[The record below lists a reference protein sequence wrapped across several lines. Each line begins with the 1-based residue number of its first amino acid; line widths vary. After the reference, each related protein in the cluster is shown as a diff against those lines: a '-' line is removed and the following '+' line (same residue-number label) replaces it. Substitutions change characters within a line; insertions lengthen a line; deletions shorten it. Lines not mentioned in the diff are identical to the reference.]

1 MWDRF
6 LTRDGT
12 RASYSLSS
20 DSATGPPGKSQIIH
34 SQVVKTVNLMLC
46 VILQFKREKKL
57 EWGGR
62 ETLPSLALLWGAGE
76 VSREGPG

>member
-1 MWDRF
+1 M
-6 LTRDGT
+6 
-12 RASYSLSS
+12 
-20 DSATGPPGKSQIIH
+20 
-34 SQVVKTVNLMLC
+34 VKTVNLMLC

-76 VSREGPG
+76 VSRKGPGYKFRDRFIDSNLSSTPEDLCDLE